1 MFTSVSYS
9 FVGRLA
15 GHFPII
21 CFNYVR
27 HSTPSLVAVLLYLP
41 LLFMGRLSSSP
52 SLVQLFTGSFLLMSW
67 SFNML
72 YHASEQESNIEAWSP
87 YSLQLSVLFSSANHH
102 LPYYCPPGRG
112 PQNTRGGES
121 CLQWWG
127 YAGLQHI
134 SPCAPTSE
142 SESEQQHMGISW

>member
-9 FVGRLA
+9 FVGPLA

-21 CFNYVR
+21 CFNYAR

-41 LLFMGRLSSSP
+41 LMFMGRLSPSP

-87 YSLQLSVLFSSANHH
+87 TVCNYQCSFH
-102 LPYYCPPGRG
+102 LPTTMSLIIAHLGGGHKTPREESPACSDGDTQGCSTSCPVHP
-112 PQNTRGGES
+112 PVNLNNST
-121 CLQWWG
+121 WV
-127 YAGLQHI
+127 
-134 SPCAPTSE
+134 
-142 SESEQQHMGISW
+142 